1 MDEHRLGES
10 WRRWRRR
17 TATAIMV
24 ATLTL
29 GVAACSNEANTDAK
43 SGGEATTAA
52 SSSAPAGELAGATGG
67 QLLRVGETKIPSV
80 GKKRVGIVTVCA
92 QCSGMAR
99 FLKSFRAEAKKQGWT
114 VTVTDTGGDAGKIVA
129 GMNTFVQSKVD
140 FLILAAVDPSG
151 LSAQIKAAHDAGIPV
166 AVNEGDWVPN
176 TVFACCQDSV
186 GMGTEQAQWVAQRLN
201 GEGEI
206 VMFTL
211 PAARTV
217 NQRATTFK
225 AAIGLQKG
233 IKIVAEEQ
241 IDIADP
247 IGSTKAKMASLLLK
261 HPNVKAV
268 WAGFDDPARG
278 AAQAIA
284 ESGAAKGAFVIGNDA
299 GPDALS
305 DIRGDSPLDGT
316 VFVDYT
322 TVGKIFVA
330 ELAQYFAEKT
340 VTGRS
345 IYVQQPIISRHL
357 GNVPPAGQE
366 PPAVG
371 YYSVWPSSAAKD
383 EG

>member
-17 TATAIMV
+17 TAAAMMV

-29 GVAACSNEANTDAK
+29 GVAACSNEANSDAK
-43 SGGEATTAA
+43 SGGDAATAA
-52 SSSAPAGELAGATGG
+52 ASTSSAELSDNNGG
-67 QLLRVGETKIPSV
+67 QLLRVADAKIPSV

-99 FLKSFRAEAKKQGWT
+99 FLKSFKAEAKKQGWA
-114 VTVTDTGGDAGKIVA
+114 VTVTDTGGDSGKVVA

-151 LSAQIKAAHDAGIPV
+151 LGAQIKAAHDAGIPV

-186 GMGTEQAQWVAQRLN
+186 GMGTAQAQWVTQRLN
-201 GEGEI
+201 GEGEV

-211 PAARTV
+211 AAARTV
-217 NQRATTFK
+217 NQRATSFK
-225 AAIGLQKG
+225 AAVGLQKG

-241 IDIADP
+241 IDISDP

-261 HPNVKAV
+261 YPNVKAV

-284 ESGAAKGAFVIGNDA
+284 ESGRAKGAFVVGNDA
-299 GPDALS
+299 GPDALN

-322 TVGKIFVA
+322 TAGKIFVA
-330 ELAQYFAEKT
+330 ELASYFEDQT
-340 VTGRS
+340 VTGRT
-345 IYVQQPIISRHL
+345 IFTQQPIISRHL

-371 YYSVWPSSAAKD
+371 YYSIWPSSAAKD